1 MNKKGFTLTEILGV
15 LVLVG
20 VLVVISTTV
29 FLRHI
34 NKGKKDAAYRSGIS
48 YVTAINDYNFISE
61 GEDLITSGNTSTITP
76 KLKES
81 YDGKRPD
88 SGTVTINQTTKKV
101 SSAELHFGSY
111 IVIYNGSKYTVSHQ

>member
-34 NKGKKDAAYRSGIS
+34 HKGIIK
-48 YVTAINDYNFISE
+48 
-61 GEDLITSGNTSTITP
+61 
-76 KLKES
+76 
-81 YDGKRPD
+81 
-88 SGTVTINQTTKKV
+88 
-101 SSAELHFGSY
+101 
-111 IVIYNGSKYTVSHQ
+111 